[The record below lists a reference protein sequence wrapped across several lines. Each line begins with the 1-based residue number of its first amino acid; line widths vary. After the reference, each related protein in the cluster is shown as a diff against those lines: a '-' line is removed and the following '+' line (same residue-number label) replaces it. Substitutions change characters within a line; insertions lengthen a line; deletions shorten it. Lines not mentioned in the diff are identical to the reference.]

1 MGSRQEWHKIM
12 RQTIK
17 LENGDGW
24 SVRGREIRGM
34 NKNQVTYHFQDG
46 IGMKNPRSEVFPPK
60 TGKAE
65 TKARL
70 SPQLQI

>member
-24 SVRGREIRGM
+24 SVRGREIKVLELVYYNRLTINSNRID
-34 NKNQVTYHFQDG
+34 NKNGEIIFQ
-46 IGMKNPRSEVFPPK
+46 
-60 TGKAE
+60 
-65 TKARL
+65 
-70 SPQLQI
+70 

>member
-1 MGSRQEWHKIM
+1 M

-17 LENGDGW
+17 LENGDGS

-34 NKNQVTYHFQDG
+34 NKTQVTYRFQDG
-46 IGMKNPRSEVFPPK
+46 LGMKILDQQSSFLM
-60 TGKAE
+60 TGPAE